1 MSLARLTRPA
11 QTWALALESAFVDP
25 AHPTIA
31 ELNDR
36 RFVHFIS
43 CALTEDGT
51 ELTLGDSETD
61 STITFCSIG
70 NEVSLTQYNA
80 TGNIQWLCDANT
92 GGSCST
98 RSRQCSARP
107 TFLTGLSPAR
117 VPSSRKTRLLLPVS
131 TSRWPN
137 SSLTTRSGFS
147 TTTRPSR
154 ASIHSPLPVM

>member
-80 TGNIQWLCDANT
+80 TGNIQWLCDAKPVQQGHGNARLARRSLLVYLPH
-92 GGSCST
+92 GSPVL
-98 RSRQCSARP
+98 ARP
-107 TFLTGLSPAR
+107 GFCC
-117 VPSSRKTRLLLPVS
+117 
-131 TSRWPN
+131 
-137 SSLTTRSGFS
+137 RSVHQDGQI
-147 TTTRPSR
+147 P
-154 ASIHSPLPVM
+154 H